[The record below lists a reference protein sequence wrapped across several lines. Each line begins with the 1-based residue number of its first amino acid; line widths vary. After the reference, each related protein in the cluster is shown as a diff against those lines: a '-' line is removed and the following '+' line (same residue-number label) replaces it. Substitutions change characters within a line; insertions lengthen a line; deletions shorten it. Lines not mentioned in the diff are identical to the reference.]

1 MAADSSGT
9 LGIIAGGGALPRSL
23 IAAAQARGRAVFV
36 IAFNGQ
42 TDPETTE
49 GVPHRWCRLGASR
62 QLFTALKQHQVSQ
75 LVMAGAIRRP
85 GWFEL
90 RPDLF
95 GIGLLARLRRLG
107 PIGDDGL
114 LRNLGKI
121 FEEYGIEMIGAHEVA
136 TDLLA
141 SAGTI
146 GSRQP
151 NAAQLQSMARGRAI
165 LQAIGPFDLGQAI
178 VVQDDIVLGMEAVEG
193 TDGLIRRTAALARQK
208 AGKPILVKM
217 AKPQQDM
224 RFDVPTI
231 GQQTLRE
238 VAAAGFAGIA
248 VEAGRTIL
256 LDAEILPAL
265 ADELGIFLI
274 AQAPDA

>member
-1 MAADSSGT
+1 MADRIGT
-9 LGIIAGGGALPRSL
+9 LGILAGGGALPRSL
-23 IAAAQARGRAVFV
+23 IAAATAQGRDVFV

-42 TDPETTE
+42 TDSETTE
-49 GVPHRWCRLGASR
+49 HVPHLWCRLGASR
-62 QLFTALKQHQVSQ
+62 KLFKALRHNQVTE

-121 FEEYGIEMIGAHEVA
+121 FEAEGIRMIGAHEVA

-141 SAGTI
+141 NAGPI
-146 GSRQP
+146 GSHQP
-151 NAAQLQSMARGRAI
+151 DSTQLQSIARGRAI
-165 LQAIGPFDLGQAI
+165 LQAMGPFDLGQAI
-178 VVQDDIVLGMEAVEG
+178 VVQDDIVLGIEAVEG
-193 TDGLIRRTAALARQK
+193 TDGLIRRTALLARKK
-208 AGKPILVKM
+208 AGKPILVKI

-256 LDAEILPAL
+256 LDADILPNL

-274 AQAPDA
+274 AQAGNA